1 MMMSDGRRP
10 PPRALAASALFV
22 ALLWPLSIATPAGTG
37 EDPEIAS
44 RRAQERTAFTDA
56 EIADGFFKVAFGAEM
71 GLAGRTDRIRKYD
84 GPVRILIESPV
95 KPDRTAALARVVAD
109 IRTRVAHL
117 DIAVTEDEDE
127 ANFTIRLVRNR
138 DLARTVRKLY
148 GAKGRQI
155 VRSLE
160 PQCLS
165 GFRKDESFRI
175 IRSDVLLAAD
185 VDDFIFFDCA
195 YEEILQG
202 LGPIR
207 DDDTVPWTMFNDEVQ
222 MGFFGRYDQYL
233 LNILYDP
240 RVRPGMT
247 PAEVRALLPQI
258 MPTVREFVAKANG
271 GK

>member
-1 MMMSDGRRP
+1 MRL
-10 PPRALAASALFV
+10 RALAAAAAMLAAAGV
-22 ALLWPLSIATPAGTG
+22 LGPAVLAAGKG
-37 EDPEIAS
+37 EHPEIAA
-44 RRAQERTAFTDA
+44 RRAKERTNFSDA

-84 GPVRILIESPV
+84 GPVRIVIETKV
-95 KPDRTAALARVVAD
+95 KPDRRAALARVVAD
-109 IRTRVAHL
+109 IRSRVAHL
-117 DIAVTEDEDE
+117 DIAITDDEDE

-148 GAKGRQI
+148 GAKAKQI

-165 GFRKDESFRI
+165 GFRKDETFRI
-175 IRSDVLLAAD
+175 IRSDVLLVAD
-185 VDDFIFFDCA
+185 VDDFTFFDCA

-207 DDDTVPWTMFNDEVQ
+207 DDESVPWTMFNDDVQ
-222 MGFFGRYDQYL
+222 MGFFDRYDQYL

-240 RVRPGMT
+240 RVKPGMT
-247 PAEVRALLPQI
+247 AGEVRALLPQI
-258 MPTVREFVAKANG
+258 MPTVREFVTKANG
-271 GK
+271 GE